1 MNLATVIEEHEAGR
15 RALHSRGEWT
25 SYGQLRDQVGRA
37 RAGLLARGVEPGD
50 RVAIVAA
57 NDVGFVV
64 AYLAVLGVGAVAVPL
79 NPASPAPELQRELGA
94 VTARLVVTEPEF
106 ASVVGECETAGIEG
120 FDGIV
125 LVAELIAE
133 GEREG
138 KGQGEPPAIVARG
151 EDDLAVLLFTSGT
164 AGAPRPAMLTH
175 GNLGSNIQ
183 QILGNPA
190 RPDNQDEVA
199 LCVIPL
205 FHVFGLNALLGQA
218 LTVGSSV
225 VLLERFDAR
234 ASLGAVAEHGV
245 TVLTGVPTMWTAW
258 AALPEDEAGPDAFA
272 SVRYAVSGAAAL
284 DPEVRRAV
292 RRRYGVDLTEGY
304 GLTEASPAVTSG
316 LGHGAPDGSIGVP
329 LPGVEMRLVDTS
341 GEDAL
346 VGDPGEIWVRGPNVF
361 PGYWN
366 DPEATATALTPDGWL
381 RTGDVG
387 VVDDDG
393 FLSLVDRAKD
403 VIIVSGFNVYPAEV
417 EEVLG
422 THPAVKEVAVV
433 GVPHASSGEAIT
445 AFVVPAPGAQPTEA
459 ELIAHVGRHLAR
471 YKCPST
477 IEIVDRLPHGDTG
490 KVLRRAL
497 RADG

>member
-1 MNLATVIEEHEAGR
+1 MNLATVIEEHDAGQ
-15 RALHSRGEWT
+15 RALHSRGRWT
-25 SYGQLRDQVGRA
+25 SYGELRDQVARA
-37 RAGLLARGVEPGD
+37 RAALVARGMEPGD
-50 RVAIVAA
+50 RVAIVAG

-79 NPASPAPELQRELGA
+79 NPASPAPELQRELA
-94 VTARLVVTEPEF
+94 TVTARLVVTEPEL
-106 ASVVGECETAGIEG
+106 AGVVGECETGGIEG
-120 FDGIV
+120 FAGIV
-125 LVAELIAE
+125 TVADLTAE
-133 GEREG
+133 GEG
-138 KGQGEPPAIVARG
+138 DHPPIVARG
-151 EDDLAVLLFTSGT
+151 ADDLAILLFTSGT

-175 GNLGSNIQ
+175 GNLGANIQ
-183 QILGNPA
+183 QILANPA
-190 RPDNQDEVA
+190 RPDNRDEVA

-234 ASLGAVAEHGV
+234 ASLEAVAEHGV
-245 TVLTGVPTMWTAW
+245 TVLTGVPTMWAAW
-258 AALPEDEAGPDAFA
+258 AALPDAQAGPDALA

-284 DPEVRRAV
+284 DPAVRRAL
-292 RRRYGVDLTEGY
+292 RRRYGVDVTEGY

-329 LPGVEMRLVDTS
+329 LPGVEMRLVEAS

-361 PGYWN
+361 PGYWK
-366 DPEATATALTPDGWL
+366 DPEATAAALTPDGWL
-381 RTGDVG
+381 RTGDVA

-422 THPAVKEVAVV
+422 THPGVKEVAVV
-433 GVPHASSGEAIT
+433 GVPHAPSGEAIK
-445 AFVVPAPGAQPTEA
+445 AFVVPAPGAELSEA
-459 ELIAHVGRHLAR
+459 ELIAHVRRHLAR
-471 YKCPST
+471 YKSPST
-477 IEIVDRLPHGDTG
+477 VEIVDRLPHGETG

>member
-1 MNLATVIEEHEAGR
+1 MNLATAIEEHDAGH

-25 SYGQLRDQVGRA
+25 NYGQLRDQVGRA

-50 RVAIVAA
+50 RVAVVAA

-79 NPASPAPELQRELGA
+79 NPASPAPELQRELAA
-94 VTARLVVTEPEF
+94 VAARLVVTEPDF
-106 ASVVGECETAGIEG
+106 AGVVGECETAGIEG
-120 FDGIV
+120 FAGIV
-125 LVAELIAE
+125 LVSDLIAE
-133 GEREG
+133 GEG
-138 KGQGEPPAIVARG
+138 DSPPPIVAR
-151 EDDLAVLLFTSGT
+151 EDDDLAVLLFTSGT

-175 GNLGSNIQ
+175 GNLGSNIR
-183 QILGNPA
+183 QILANPA
-190 RPDNQDEVA
+190 RPDDQADIA

-218 LTVGSSV
+218 LTVGSAV
-225 VLLERFDAR
+225 VLQERFDAR
-234 ASLGAVAEHGV
+234 ASLEAVAEHGV

-258 AALPEDEAGPDAFA
+258 AALPDDEAGPEALA

-292 RRRYGVDLTEGY
+292 RRRYGVDVTEGY

-316 LGHGAPDGSIGVP
+316 LGYGAPDGSIGVP
-329 LPGVEMRLVDTS
+329 LPGVEMRLVDKT
-341 GEDAL
+341 GEDTL

-366 DPEATATALTPDGWL
+366 DPEATAAALTSDGWL
-381 RTGDVG
+381 RTGDVA

-393 FLSLVDRAKD
+393 FLSIVDRAKD

-422 THPAVKEVAVV
+422 THPGVKEVAVV
-433 GVPHASSGEAIT
+433 GVPHPTSGEAIT
-445 AFVVPAPGAQPTEA
+445 AFVVPAPGAQPSES

-477 IEIVDRLPHGDTG
+477 IVIVDRLPHGDTG
-490 KVLRRAL
+490 KVLKREL
-497 RADG
+497 RPDG

>member
-1 MNLATVIEEHEAGR
+1 MNLATVIAEHDAAH
-15 RALHSRGEWT
+15 RALHSRGQWT
-25 SYGQLRDQVGRA
+25 TYGELRDQVARA
-37 RAGLLARGVEPGD
+37 RTALVARGVEPGD

-57 NDVGFVV
+57 NGVGFVV
-64 AYLAVLGVGAVAVPL
+64 AYLAVLGAGAVAVPL
-79 NPASPAPELQRELGA
+79 NPTSPAPELQRELGA
-94 VTARLVVTEPEF
+94 VAARLVVTEPEF
-106 ASVVGECETAGIEG
+106 AGVVGDCETAGIEG
-120 FDGIV
+120 FTGIV
-125 LVAELIAE
+125 LVADLIAE
-133 GEREG
+133 GEGERE
-138 KGQGEPPAIVARG
+138 PSPIVARG
-151 EDDLAVLLFTSGT
+151 DDDLAVLLFTSGT

-183 QILGNPA
+183 QILANPA
-190 RPDNQDEVA
+190 RPDDQADVS
-199 LCVIPL
+199 LCAIPL
-205 FHVFGLNALLGQA
+205 FHVFGLNALLGPA

-234 ASLGAVAEHGV
+234 ASVEAVAEHGV
-245 TVLTGVPTMWTAW
+245 TVLSGVPTMWTAW
-258 AALPEDEAGPDAFA
+258 AALPEDDASPDALA

-292 RRRYGVDLTEGY
+292 RRRYGVDVTEGY

-316 LGHGAPDGSIGVP
+316 LGHEAPDGSIGVP
-329 LPGVEMRLVDTS
+329 LPGVEMRLVDRS

-366 DPEATATALTPDGWL
+366 DPEATAAALTPDGWL
-381 RTGDVG
+381 RTGDVA

-403 VIIVSGFNVYPAEV
+403 VIIVSGFNVFPAEV

-422 THPAVKEVAVV
+422 THPGVKEVAVV
-433 GVPHASSGEAIT
+433 GVPHASSGEAIK
-445 AFVVPAPGAQPTEA
+445 AFVVPAPGAQPTEE

-477 IEIVDRLPHGDTG
+477 IEIVDQLPHGDTG

-497 RADG
+497 RSDG

>member
-1 MNLATVIEEHEAGR
+1 MNLATVIEEHDAGH
-15 RALHSRGEWT
+15 RALHSRGRWT
-25 SYGQLRDQVGRA
+25 SYGELRDQVGRA
-37 RAGLLARGVEPGD
+37 RAALVARGMAPGD

-79 NPASPAPELQRELGA
+79 NPASPAPELQRELAA
-94 VTARLVVTEPEF
+94 VSARLVVTEPEF
-106 ASVVGECETAGIEG
+106 AGVVGECETAGIEG
-120 FDGIV
+120 FAGIV
-125 LVAELIAE
+125 TVADLIAE
-133 GEREG
+133 GEG
-138 KGQGEPPAIVARG
+138 DQPPIVARG
-151 EDDLAVLLFTSGT
+151 PDDLAILLFTSGT

-183 QILGNPA
+183 QILANPA
-190 RPDNQDEVA
+190 RPDNRDEVS

-234 ASLGAVAEHGV
+234 ASLEAVAEHGV
-245 TVLTGVPTMWTAW
+245 TVLTGVPTMWAAW
-258 AALPEDEAGPDAFA
+258 AALPEDQAGPDALA

-284 DPEVRRAV
+284 VPAVRRAV
-292 RRRYGVDLTEGY
+292 RRRYGVDVTEGY

-329 LPGVEMRLVDTS
+329 LPGVEMRLVEAS

-346 VGDPGEIWVRGPNVF
+346 VGDPGEIWVRGPNIF
-361 PGYWN
+361 PGYWK
-366 DPEATATALTPDGWL
+366 DPEATAAALTPDGWL
-381 RTGDVG
+381 RTGDVA

-422 THPAVKEVAVV
+422 THPGVKEVAVV
-433 GVPHASSGEAIT
+433 GVPHAPSGEAIK
-445 AFVVPAPGAQPTEA
+445 AFVVPAPGAQLSEA
-459 ELIAHVGRHLAR
+459 ELIAHVRRHLAR
-471 YKCPST
+471 YKSPST
-477 IEIVDRLPHGDTG
+477 IEIVDRLPHGETG

>member
-94 VTARLVVTEPEF
+94 VAARLVVTEPEF
-106 ASVVGECETAGIEG
+106 AGVVGECETAGIEG
-120 FDGIV
+120 FSGIV
-125 LVAELIAE
+125 LVSDLIAE
-133 GEREG
+133 GEG
-138 KGQGEPPAIVARG
+138 SSPPPIVAR
-151 EDDLAVLLFTSGT
+151 EDDDLAVLLFTSGT

-175 GNLGSNIQ
+175 GNLGSNVQ
-183 QILGNPA
+183 QILANPA
-190 RPDNQDEVA
+190 RPDDQDDIA
-199 LCVIPL
+199 LGVIPL

-218 LTVGSSV
+218 LTVGSAV
-225 VLLERFDAR
+225 VLQERFDAR
-234 ASLGAVAEHGV
+234 ASLEAVAEHGA
-245 TVLTGVPTMWTAW
+245 TVLSGVPTMWTAW
-258 AALPEDEAGPDAFA
+258 AALPEDEAGPDALA

-292 RRRYGVDLTEGY
+292 RRRYGLDVTEGY
-304 GLTEASPAVTSG
+304 GLTEASPVVTSG

-329 LPGVEMRLVDTS
+329 LPGVEMRLVDNT

-366 DPEATATALTPDGWL
+366 DPEATAAALTPDGWL
-381 RTGDVG
+381 RTGDVA

-422 THPAVKEVAVV
+422 THPGVKEVAVV
-433 GVPHASSGEAIT
+433 GVPHAYSGEAIK
-445 AFVVPAPGAQPTEA
+445 AFVVPAPGAQPSEA

-497 RADG
+497 RHDG

>member
-1 MNLATVIEEHEAGR
+1 MNLATAIEDHDAGR

-25 SYGQLRDQVGRA
+25 SYGELRDQVGRA
-37 RAGLLARGVEPGD
+37 RAGLVARGVEPGD

-94 VTARLVVTEPEF
+94 VAARLVVTEPEF
-106 ASVVGECETAGIEG
+106 AGVVGECETAGIEG
-120 FDGIV
+120 FAGIV
-125 LVAELIAE
+125 VVADLIAE
-133 GEREG
+133 GEG
-138 KGQGEPPAIVARG
+138 SSPPPIVAR
-151 EDDLAVLLFTSGT
+151 EDDDLAVLLFTSGT

-175 GNLGSNIQ
+175 GNLGSNIR
-183 QILGNPA
+183 QILANPA
-190 RPDNQDEVA
+190 RPDDQADIA

-218 LTVGSSV
+218 LTVGSAV
-225 VLLERFDAR
+225 VLQERFDAR
-234 ASLGAVAEHGV
+234 ASLEAVVEHGV

-258 AALPEDEAGPDAFA
+258 AALPEDEAGPDALA
-272 SVRYAVSGAAAL
+272 SVRYAVSGAAARY
-284 DPEVRRAV
+284 PEVRRAM
-292 RRRYGVDLTEGY
+292 RRRYGLDVTEGY

-316 LGHGAPDGSIGVP
+316 LGYEAPDGSIGVP
-329 LPGVEMRLVDTS
+329 LPGVEMRLVDKT

-346 VGDPGEIWVRGPNVF
+346 VGDDGELAIVDRVKDLIIVSGFNVY
-361 PGYWN
+361 PA
-366 DPEATATALTPDGWL
+366 EVEEVLAEHPD
-381 RTGDVG
+381 VA

-422 THPAVKEVAVV
+422 THPGVKEVGVV
-433 GVPHASSGEAIT
+433 GVPHPSSGEAIK
-445 AFVVPAPGAQPTEA
+445 AFVVPAPGAQPSAA

-497 RADG
+497 RHDG